1 MQRRFLEILG
11 QQAKARNVGGPT
23 PARRLECQQ
32 RNLQDVARFGAIDVH
47 RPRHRIDPAEIHAPD
62 IIDRRGL
69 PKLSA
74 GRVHD
79 VEFQRLSGGN
89 SRHRCKAVVPAVV
102 PMMDGMSLGGW
113 GHRLG
118 LVGRHSK
125 ESSHLPLS
133 RIIMRYAGVGI
144 NCVPKE
150 PARLSIEEFG
160 YKEQLHRALTTKD
173 LVIYGMIFMVPIAPY
188 SVFGFVYNDAKGMV
202 PLAYLVGLVGMF
214 FTALSYASMSRAF
227 PLAGSVYTYAQ
238 RGLHEVAGF
247 FSGWLILLDY
257 ILIPS
262 LLYLLSAVALRPILP
277 TVPDWVWLVV
287 FISFNAAANLI
298 GIQFTARVN
307 RYLLVME
314 LLVLALFV
322 VLGLLA
328 LHAGRGAGSLTLK
341 PIYDPRV
348 FSFAT
353 VAGATSIAVL
363 SFLGFDGISTLAE
376 ESRSGKGA
384 VGRATVLSLVLVG
397 ALFMLQTWIATDLS
411 AGMHFS
417 SAETAFYE
425 ITELAGGAWLRL
437 ITIIAVV
444 IATAIANAMAA
455 QAAVS
460 RILFAMARDGKLP
473 AILAKV
479 HPRFKTPYVSTMAVA
494 GISLAAGLLFAQH
507 IDDLARVVNFGA
519 LTGFVLLHLS
529 VINHY
534 FIRGR
539 SGDWLRHLLCPLI
552 GLLIIVYV
560 LYEMDRAAKIL
571 GLAWIVIG
579 IVYFAVLTVWI
590 KKPAALKV

>member
-1 MQRRFLEILG
+1 M
-11 QQAKARNVGGPT
+11 
-23 PARRLECQQ
+23 
-32 RNLQDVARFGAIDVH
+32 
-47 RPRHRIDPAEIHAPD
+47 
-62 IIDRRGL
+62 
-69 PKLSA
+69 
-74 GRVHD
+74 
-79 VEFQRLSGGN
+79 
-89 SRHRCKAVVPAVV
+89 
-102 PMMDGMSLGGW
+102 
-113 GHRLG
+113 
-118 LVGRHSK
+118 
-125 ESSHLPLS
+125 
-133 RIIMRYAGVGI
+133 
-144 NCVPKE
+144 
-150 PARLSIEEFG
+150 SIEEFG

-188 SVFGFVYNDAKGMV
+188 SVFGFVYADAKGMV
-202 PLAYLVGLVGMF
+202 PLAYLLGLVGMF

-473 AILAKV
+473 AILARV